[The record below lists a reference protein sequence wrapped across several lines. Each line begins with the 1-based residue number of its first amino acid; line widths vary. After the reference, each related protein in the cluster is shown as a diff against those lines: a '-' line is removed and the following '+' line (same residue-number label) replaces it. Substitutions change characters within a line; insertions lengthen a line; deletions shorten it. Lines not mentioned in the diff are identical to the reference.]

1 MKRNSTPSKFGNEDP
16 LLSTIH
22 EDSKCGACGEEFKTP
37 LLAKIFLDS
46 LIEDYYACPKCLSK
60 NSNLVRQKP
69 VEVEEDQKEK
79 VEAPLETEPE
89 DAEGGTTSCAYYL
102 GYLKKRQ
109 KDTPIPE
116 DCLTCSKMIECMY

>member
-1 MKRNSTPSKFGNEDP
+1 MKRNSTPSKFGNENP
-16 LLSTIH
+16 LLSAIH

-37 LLAKIFLDS
+37 LFTKIFLDS
-46 LIEDYYACPKCLSK
+46 LIEDYYACPKCLSRI
-60 NSNLVRQKP
+60 SSLGRQKP

-89 DAEGGTTSCAYYL
+89 DAEGETTTCAHHI